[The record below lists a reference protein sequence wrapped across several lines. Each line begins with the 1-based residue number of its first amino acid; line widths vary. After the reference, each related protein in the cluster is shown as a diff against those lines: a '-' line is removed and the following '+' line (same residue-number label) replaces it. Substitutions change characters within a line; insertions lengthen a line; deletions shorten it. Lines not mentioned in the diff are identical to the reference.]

1 MLVYLAAALFS
12 AITLPWKGSADA
24 FAHMDYVY
32 QVHHGQIPDAF
43 GYQYRKVDLRKF
55 NIGDADKTQQWAAS
69 HPPLFYYIAA
79 LQMGK
84 PLDSGK
90 WEVAVKRGR
99 LLNIGIGFLC
109 VVALAWAGWRLGGR
123 YRNRLAVALPTIGGT
138 LTIFIRL
145 AGEIYNDLLVTL
157 FSILAITLSC
167 IILSDGLKRKYLIA
181 LAVVCALGM
190 ASKATFVFALVL
202 ALGAVFMAVARYRS
216 GLMVPRLLHGAL
228 ASAALAIAAI
238 LPIYWFYLGNYRAS
252 GSWFLPT
259 VRKAFQNR
267 KQMSSWDVLTND
279 DYWLVV
285 PRGLLGPEWSS
296 TWPFNDQLSLWLSIF
311 CALALAFLFLARGYW
326 RRFAAFDWRVLAW
339 LLIAA
344 HFAGLMFA
352 QWRHATGW
360 GALNFRYFLPALLSI
375 SLFLAVP
382 AVAWKRASGWLVA
395 CIGGLMVV
403 SGVMSA
409 ITYLDRRYAFIA
421 EGEGSW
427 SRLMAATVSNEI
439 SVGWVWVLLWVM
451 AIGLL
456 VVGWAVAHSDE
467 TEAAAPEVKPQPA
480 T

>member
-1 MLVYLAAALFS
+1 MRHTGHGGATIAMPQRYSSALTPAAGPRAVPRWTWIGISAALLVYLAAALFS

-167 IILSDGLKRKYLIA
+167 IILSTD
-181 LAVVCALGM
+181 
-190 ASKATFVFALVL
+190 
-202 ALGAVFMAVARYRS
+202 
-216 GLMVPRLLHGAL
+216 
-228 ASAALAIAAI
+228 
-238 LPIYWFYLGNYRAS
+238 
-252 GSWFLPT
+252 
-259 VRKAFQNR
+259 
-267 KQMSSWDVLTND
+267 
-279 DYWLVV
+279 
-285 PRGLLGPEWSS
+285 
-296 TWPFNDQLSLWLSIF
+296 
-311 CALALAFLFLARGYW
+311 
-326 RRFAAFDWRVLAW
+326 
-339 LLIAA
+339 
-344 HFAGLMFA
+344 
-352 QWRHATGW
+352 
-360 GALNFRYFLPALLSI
+360 
-375 SLFLAVP
+375 
-382 AVAWKRASGWLVA
+382 
-395 CIGGLMVV
+395 
-403 SGVMSA
+403 
-409 ITYLDRRYAFIA
+409 
-421 EGEGSW
+421 
-427 SRLMAATVSNEI
+427 
-439 SVGWVWVLLWVM
+439 
-451 AIGLL
+451 
-456 VVGWAVAHSDE
+456 
-467 TEAAAPEVKPQPA
+467 
-480 T
+480 